1 MIKGINRQV
10 VEVSDTGSEYFEKIM
25 FFVKPE
31 YVSLSESKIKEYAGR
46 IAATSSAPPKA
57 TKKVK
62 NRYFEIMKITAS
74 ALLGCGLTLILI
86 SMVS

>member
-31 YVSLSESKIKEYAGR
+31 YVSLSEGKIKEYAGR

-57 TKKVK
+57 VK
-62 NRYFEIMKITAS
+62 RGRNKYFYGKQENSSPPAKPKMHRFRY
-74 ALLGCGLTLILI
+74 
-86 SMVS
+86 

>member
-31 YVSLSESKIKEYAGR
+31 YVSLSEGKIKEYAGR
-46 IAATSSAPPKA
+46 ITATSSAPPKA
-57 TKKVK
+57 AKREGGK
-62 NRYFEIMKITAS
+62 RLEILKITAS
-74 ALLGCGLTLILI
+74 VLFGSAVTLLLVGMLA
-86 SMVS
+86 

>member
-31 YVSLSESKIKEYAGR
+31 YISLSEGKIKEYAGR
-46 IAATSSAPPKA
+46 IAATSCAPPKA
-57 TKKVK
+57 AKHKTKSLEFLKV
-62 NRYFEIMKITAS
+62 TAS
-74 ALLGCGLTLILI
+74 VLLGSAITLL
-86 SMVS
+86 MVGMFS

>member
-31 YVSLSESKIKEYAGR
+31 YISLSEGKIKEYAGK

-57 TKKVK
+57 AKHKTKGLEFLKV
-62 NRYFEIMKITAS
+62 TAS
-74 ALLGCGLTLILI
+74 VLLGSAITLL
-86 SMVS
+86 MVGVFA

>member
-31 YVSLSESKIKEYAGR
+31 YVSLSEGKIKEYAGR

-57 TKKVK
+57 VK
-62 NRYFEIMKITAS
+62 RGRNKYFEILKIVAS
-74 ALLGCGLTLILI
+74 VLAGSAVTLVLVGMI
-86 SMVS
+86 S

>member
-31 YVSLSESKIKEYAGR
+31 YVSLSEGKIKEYAGR
-46 IAATSSAPPKA
+46 ITATSSAPPKA
-57 TKKVK
+57 AKRVK
-62 NRYFEIMKITAS
+62 GKSFEILKITAS
-74 ALLGCGLTLILI
+74 VLFGSAVTLLLIGVI
-86 SMVS
+86 A

>member
-31 YVSLSESKIKEYAGR
+31 YVSLSEGKIKEYAGR
-46 IAATSSAPPKA
+46 ITATSSAPPKA
-57 TKKVK
+57 AKRESGK
-62 NRYFEIMKITAS
+62 RLEILKITAS
-74 ALLGCGLTLILI
+74 VLFGSAVTLLLVGMLA
-86 SMVS
+86 

>member
-46 IAATSSAPPKA
+46 ITATSTAPPKSA
-57 TKKVK
+57 SKGGK
-62 NRYFEIMKITAS
+62 RYFEILKITAS
-74 ALLGCGLTLILI
+74 VLLGSAITL
-86 SMVS
+86 MVAGMLS